1 MGAAGH
7 VAAEVEAAEV
17 VAQFLLA
24 RLRFEAGHVL
34 QRRFVGAQ
42 LFELVLGEVADV
54 ASPCLPCADRRLAV
68 RWRRP
73 AA

>member
-1 MGAAGH
+1 M
-7 VAAEVEAAEV
+7 
-17 VAQFLLA
+17 
-24 RLRFEAGHVL
+24 L

-54 ASPCLPCADRRLAV
+54 ERLGFLALAALLGE
-68 RWRRP
+68 WSWP